1 MASLIDNLIDTLIK
15 ENEEYETLLELSTE
29 KTGIIVKADPEA
41 LNEMVMREQ
50 EVVDRI
56 NVLEKKRTEVTKD
69 IGIVLNKD
77 PKDLTLPR
85 LIELLASQT
94 KECAALKNIHD
105 KLSDTLARMN
115 KVNENNKALLNE
127 SIEMIQFELN
137 LIQSMRQAPATA
149 NYSGNTYADNSY
161 ASRASFDAKQ

>member
-1 MASLIDNLIDTLIK
+1 MASLIDNLIDTLTK

-29 KTGIIVKADPEA
+29 KTGIIVKSDPEA
-41 LNEMVMREQ
+41 LNIMVMREQ

-56 NVLEKKRTEVTKD
+56 NALEKRRAEVTKD
-69 IGIVLNKD
+69 IGIVLNKE

-85 LIELLASQT
+85 LIELLSGQT
-94 KECAALKNIHD
+94 KECNELRNIHD
-105 KLSDTLARMN
+105 KLSGTLSRMS
-115 KVNENNKALLNE
+115 KVNESNKALLNE
-127 SIEMIQFELN
+127 SIEMIQFEMN
-137 LIQSMRQAPATA
+137 LLQSMRQAPATA